1 MFQGHAGLSMEGDHL
16 DISYNRPEEW
26 PKLTPSGSIRAFIF
40 NVGDAVVGPCFQLGL
55 IRPVEGETLDWR
67 HSIDP
72 LHHHGSD
79 QFRVILTD
87 SWNLAGRRLQAGD
100 FAFQASGIVYQEH
113 PGPGGAGTTMLIMGD
128 RRGKIGRASCRGRV
142 CPYV

>member
-1 MFQGHAGLSMEGDHL
+1 MR
-16 DISYNRPEEW
+16 IS
-26 PKLTPSGSIRAFIF
+26 
-40 NVGDAVVGPCFQLGL
+40 
-55 IRPVEGETLDWR
+55 DW
-67 HSIDP
+67 SSDVCSSD
-72 LHHHGSD
+72 LHGSD

-128 RRGKIGRASCRGRV
+128 RRGNQAAIALKKDVETIFEYDDVYGAPKPDEGYPHPAGDRDRKSTRLNSSH
-142 CPYV
+142 